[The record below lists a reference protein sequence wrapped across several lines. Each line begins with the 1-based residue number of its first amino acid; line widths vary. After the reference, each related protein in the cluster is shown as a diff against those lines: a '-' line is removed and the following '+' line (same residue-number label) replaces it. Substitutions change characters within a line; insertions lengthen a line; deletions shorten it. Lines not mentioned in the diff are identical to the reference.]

1 MPRTNPKLK
10 ARSRRKKSIRKKI
23 SGTPERP
30 RMSVFRSNK
39 HIYVQVVDDVTGQTL
54 AAASTLSAEVK
65 SGLADDKKID
75 QAKKV
80 GALAAQKCLDKNIA
94 KVVFDR
100 NGFGYCGRVA
110 AVAAAAREGG
120 LKF

>member
-1 MPRTNPKLK
+1 MPRTNPKVK
-10 ARSRRKKSIRKKI
+10 ARQRRKKSIRKKM
-23 SGTPERP
+23 SGTAARP
-30 RMSVFRSNK
+30 RMSIFRSNK
-39 HIYVQVVDDVTGQTL
+39 HIYVQVIDDSSGVTL

-65 SGLADDKKID
+65 AGLADDKKLE

-80 GALAAQKCLDKNIA
+80 GALAARKCLDKNIA
-94 KVVFDR
+94 QVVFDR

-110 AVAAAAREGG
+110 AVATAAREGG